1 MKARSLVA
9 TFLLLMT
16 GAVNAAEKSVEE
28 TAGAW
33 QILCFDDDAA
43 RYRSCYVMRG
53 DLSVLISSQ
62 EYQLVFVGSGSDR
75 QPGSEVTVRVDGD
88 PPIVWREDD
97 FYADEAFTSAV
108 KQFRAGR
115 TAAFTWSRKD
125 TGESVK
131 GQVSLIGFTR
141 AYRRAQEIVS
151 AYEPEP

>member
-1 MKARSLVA
+1 MRVRSLVA
-9 TFLLLMT
+9 AILLSMA
-16 GAVNAAEKSVEE
+16 GAVSAAEKSVEE
-28 TAGAW
+28 TSGAW
-33 QILCFDDDAA
+33 QILCFDDEPA

-53 DLSVLISSQ
+53 DLSVLVSSQ

-97 FYADEAFTSAV
+97 FYADEAFTSAI

-125 TGESVK
+125 SGESVK
-131 GQVSLIGFTR
+131 GQVSLIGFTK
-141 AYRRAQEIVS
+141 AHRRAQEIVS
-151 AYEPEP
+151 AYEAEP